1 MSATIDELKA
11 LIVLPDGWR
20 NHSSDD
26 FPMSQGARLLPLD
39 KRADA
44 LLIKYRPGARI
55 TKVVG
60 EINLIFWK
68 KVLSPR
74 KRAEEVGIGRS
85 PESVRF
91 ISPCAEDYL
100 YSGRFGTG

>member
-1 MSATIDELKA
+1 MPATIDELKA

-26 FPMSQGARLLPLD
+26 FPMSQGALLLPLD

-44 LLIKYRPGARI
+44 LLIKYSPSVRI
-55 TKVVG
+55 TKIVG

-68 KVLSPR
+68 EVLSPR

-85 PESVRF
+85 SESVRF
-91 ISPCAEDYL
+91 VSPCTEDYL